1 MHFNTPQNTI
11 LSSESP
17 PACPGSATR
26 LVSSGLPAQGDFLFS
41 DDPIVNWFDSQDE
54 VTARFWIDCAAD
66 LFGLP
71 DSDSATPRQCW
82 HAFLLFAN
90 TGVLAPP
97 PLPVLV
103 THSAVVRK
111 YGPPSFVA
119 YLPSGMLHRRD
130 GDGLMPFW
138 SLKAFQGYLAVLRAH
153 GYRVAFDSPSVAFVF
168 RPGRGGALH
177 HG

>member
-1 MHFNTPQNTI
+1 MSLNTTNTI
-11 LSSESP
+11 IGSKLSFESP
-17 PACPGSATR
+17 PACPGSASF
-26 LVSSGLPAQGDFLFS
+26 LDVSGLPAQGDFLFS

-54 VTARFWIDCAAD
+54 LTARFWIDCAAD

-119 YLPSGMLHRRD
+119 YLPSGMRHRRD

-138 SLKAFQGYLAVLRAH
+138 TLKAFQGYLAVLRAH

-168 RPGRGGALH
+168 RPVRGAV
-177 HG
+177 

>member
-1 MHFNTPQNTI
+1 MHFNTSQRSTI
-11 LSSESP
+11 SSESP

-66 LFGLP
+66 FFGLP

-111 YGPPSFVA
+111 YGPLLS
-119 YLPSGMLHRRD
+119 LPICLLVCATAVMAMVLCPFGHSRR
-130 GDGLMPFW
+130 F
-138 SLKAFQGYLAVLRAH
+138 RAI
-153 GYRVAFDSPSVAFVF
+153 
-168 RPGRGGALH
+168 
-177 HG
+177 